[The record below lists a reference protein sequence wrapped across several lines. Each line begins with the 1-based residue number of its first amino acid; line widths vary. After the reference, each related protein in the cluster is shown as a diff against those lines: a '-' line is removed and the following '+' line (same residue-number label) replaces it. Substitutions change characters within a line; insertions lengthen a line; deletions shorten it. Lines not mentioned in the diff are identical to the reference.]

1 MSTGSARVIIP
12 PVLVIRVEKA
22 MDSTIA
28 RNTARRAASL
38 LGFSIAMR
46 AQIANA
52 VATLAE
58 TILSVGVKQSINLHG
73 VREGNN
79 TGIQIGCDAPW
90 LVNVNQDNKL
100 VDLRTK
106 LGDMVDEFDFDANS
120 PQRLKMVLWL
130 SAARSIDK

>member
-12 PVLVIRVEKA
+12 PVLTIRVEKT

-58 TILSVGVKQSINLHG
+58 TILTVGAKQTINLHG
-73 VREGNN
+73 VRQDNN

-90 LVNVNQDNKL
+90 LVSASADNPL
-100 VDLRTK
+100 AALRTK
-106 LGDMVDEFDFDANS
+106 LGDLVDEFDFDANT
-120 PQRLKMVLWL
+120 PPRLKMVLWL
-130 SAARSIDK
+130 SAERSIDK